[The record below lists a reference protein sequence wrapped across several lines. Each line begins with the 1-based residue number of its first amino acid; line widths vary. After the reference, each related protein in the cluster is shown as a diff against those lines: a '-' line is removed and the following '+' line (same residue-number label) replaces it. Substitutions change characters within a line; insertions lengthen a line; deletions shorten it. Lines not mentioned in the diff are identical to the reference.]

1 MFTFLMIFASALGT
15 DPDIVFAEA
24 DARWTTQVD
33 NGATASKWF
42 SKADSA
48 DDDQTTIFRG
58 QTVVDPSYDL
68 PHQVPSGSCCQN
80 PHVQEFMLA
89 MNPFVPAPVETIPG
103 YYDPFGF
110 QMGTGSFGPQG
121 YRLGWVSYDDITV
134 LPSSAARGTTGS
146 MQITEWNSY
155 IKYAQEIAP
164 GVIFNGTGWFNA
176 RWWEGPTGVP
186 VPGQVDQISTDLEL
200 GFFNDGPWSGQI
212 AFHPQIVETYEAKL
226 DRNAF
231 NFDGRAIA
239 TYKASPQ
246 WSFVGGFQIWDRVD
260 TMFIP
265 SGGFIWTPNNRWE
278 FRILFPKSRISYFLG
293 RWYDGDVWL
302 YGQAEYTAEAW
313 QSYDKESGISDR
325 IQMTDDRIT
334 GGVRWDTGRYS
345 FFVEGGAV
353 LNRQIKFA
361 YSNPSFDLNDGG
373 LIRVGLRY

>member
-1 MFTFLMIFASALGT
+1 MFTFLLIIASTIGT
-15 DPDIVFAEA
+15 DPDVVFANA
-24 DARWTTQVD
+24 DARWTNQVD
-33 NGATASKWF
+33 REALSRSRFFRPMNHG
-42 SKADSA
+42 DE
-48 DDDQTTIFRG
+48 TTFRG
-58 QTVVDPSYDL
+58 QTVSDPTNGL
-68 PHQVPSGSCCQN
+68 PLQVPSHSFCDS
-80 PHVQEFMLA
+80 PFMQEFLLA
-89 MNPFVPAPVETIPG
+89 MNPFVPAPVETLDG

-134 LPSSAARGTTGS
+134 LPSSAARGTSGS

-176 RWWEGPTGVP
+176 RWWEGPSGIP

-200 GFFNDGPWSGQI
+200 GFFNESQWSGQI
-212 AFHPQIVETYEAKL
+212 AFHPQIVETYEARL
-226 DRNAF
+226 DHNAF

-239 TYKASPQ
+239 TYKASSA
-246 WSFVGGFQIWDRVD
+246 WSFVGGFAIWDRVD

-265 SGGFIWTPNNRWE
+265 TGGFIWTPNNRWE

-293 RWYDGDVWL
+293 RWHDADVWL

-313 QSYDKESGISDR
+313 QSYDKETGVSDR

-334 GGVRWDTGRYS
+334 GGIRWDTGRYS

-353 LNRQIKFA
+353 LNRRIKFA
-361 YSNPSFDLNDGG
+361 DTYPAYDLNDGG
-373 LIRVGLRY
+373 LIRFGLRY